1 METQQQPT
9 LKTKTPMDAKQRQTG
24 NNNEN
29 LIFLLQI
36 NESINKQIN
45 L

>member
-1 METQQQPT
+1 METQQQSS

-24 NNNEN
+24 NNNVN
-29 LIFLLQI
+29 LILL
-36 NESINKQIN
+36 